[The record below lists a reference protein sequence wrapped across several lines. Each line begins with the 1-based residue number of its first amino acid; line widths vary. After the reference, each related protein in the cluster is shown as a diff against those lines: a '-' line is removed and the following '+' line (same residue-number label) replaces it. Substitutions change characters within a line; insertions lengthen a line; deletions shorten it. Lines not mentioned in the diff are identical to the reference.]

1 MVERELKAVVE
12 DPGALKAR
20 LVAAGAQVRFAGRM
34 ADRRFDRGGELAVRD
49 EVLRIREYRGPDG
62 LTRTTVSWKG
72 PTTVEGGY
80 KLRAEDEF
88 EAADAEAVTRVV
100 MALGYL
106 PVHAIDREV
115 EYYDLGGAIVRL
127 EWYPRMDVLM
137 EVEGPAEAIDHAVA
151 TLGIARDQCRTDS
164 LAAFVARYEARTGH
178 RAAVSLAELDDPAR
192 DEAATS

>member
-1 MVERELKAVVE
+1 MVERELKAVVA
-12 DPGALKAR
+12 DPGGLKAR
-20 LVAAGAQVRFAGRM
+20 LVAVGARIRFAGRM

-49 EVLRIREYRGPDG
+49 EVLRIREYRGADG

-72 PTTVEGGY
+72 PATVEAGY

-100 MALGYL
+100 TALGYL

-115 EYYDLGGAIVRL
+115 EYYDFGDAIVRL

-151 TLGIARDQCRTDS
+151 MLGIARDQYRTDS

-178 RAAVSLAELDDPAR
+178 RAAVSLAELGDPAR
-192 DEAATS
+192 DGTAR